1 MAAESKLR
9 SPRLIAQLL
18 LFIVVVPLLPLL
30 LARRRDW
37 WEARIYA
44 VVAIFGFLISRALAA
59 RRHPDLLSERA
70 RMLDHADAKSWDRI
84 LAPLVGVGGSTIPLL
99 AGLQRRLRPVHAFS
113 LPARLLSLV
122 AILAGYALGSWALLE
137 NRFFSGMVR
146 IQHDRDHHVVSA
158 GPYRWLRHP
167 GYAGALLTYLATPIL
182 LESTWAFLPAAF
194 LSLVLVLRTALEDR
208 TLRQELEGYEEYAA
222 RVRYRLLPGIW

>member
-1 MAAESKLR
+1 MAAKSTLR
-9 SPRLIAQLL
+9 APRVIAPLILI
-18 LFIVVVPLLPLL
+18 IVVVPLLPLL

-84 LAPLVGVGGSTIPLL
+84 LAPLVAVGGGTIPLL
-99 AGLQRRLRPVHAFS
+99 AGLQRRFRPLHAFS
-113 LPARLLSLV
+113 LSARLLSLA
-122 AILAGYALGSWALLE
+122 AILAGYVLGSWALLE
-137 NRFFSGMVR
+137 NRFFSSMVR
-146 IQHDRDHHVVSA
+146 IQRDRNHHVVSG

-167 GYAGALLTYLATPIL
+167 GYAGALLTYLATPVFL
-182 LESTWAFLPAAF
+182 DSPWAFLPAAL